1 MSTEDNKA
9 AVRHFYDEVI
19 NKKNV
24 AAIDEFIDPRCIDH
38 ALPPGMPGG
47 IEGSK
52 QFIGMY
58 LAAFPDLHFTVED
71 MIAEGD
77 RVVSRLTTRGTHK
90 GAFMGIPP
98 TGKQVTITGIDINRI
113 VGGKSV
119 EHWLEMDTMGMMQQ
133 LGVIPSMG

>member
-9 AVRHFYDEVI
+9 AVHRFYEEVI

-24 AAIDEFIDPRCIDH
+24 AAIDDFIDPHCIDH
-38 ALPPGMPGG
+38 ALPPGLPSS

-58 LAAFPDLHFTVED
+58 LTAFPDLHFTVED

-77 RVVSRLTTRGTHK
+77 KVVARLTTRGTQA
-90 GAFMGIPP
+90 GAFMGISP
-98 TGKQVTITGIDINRI
+98 TGKQASITAIDINRMA
-113 VGGKSV
+113 GGKSV
-119 EHWLEMDTMGMMQQ
+119 EHWLE
-133 LGVIPSMG
+133 IPSSCCCQHA